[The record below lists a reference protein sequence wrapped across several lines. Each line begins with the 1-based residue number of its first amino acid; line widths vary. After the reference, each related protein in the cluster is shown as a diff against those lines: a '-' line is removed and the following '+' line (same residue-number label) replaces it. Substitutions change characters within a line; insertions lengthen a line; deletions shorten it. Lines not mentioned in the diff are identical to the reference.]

1 MRFLDLLRSAVV
13 EIRAHKVRSALTCV
27 SLSIGVAAALYTLS
41 QVGSIGRR
49 YEAAQAVMG
58 TGRFQITRKS
68 GYIPKGLSKGLTL
81 GDARALRELF
91 PELFMV
97 SPVVSRGG
105 VKFGDGSFRSKN
117 VRVSGVSEEWRRR
130 DWVATLRG
138 RFLNARDVAEAAR
151 VCVLMVPGG
160 WHKRPYW
167 ATDAYVS
174 PYQTYIKKHDMLGRW
189 ITLEGHS
196 FLVVGVAQ
204 EPVREKDP
212 RWFHM
217 SSGGDGTILVP
228 ITAYEQ
234 DLLGSWEKA
243 ADSADTIDFDTGN
256 AATAG
261 LYARRVQAA
270 LSYRHRGEP
279 DFEIKDY
286 REIMAGALKQ
296 IKSFIA
302 SIAAIGI
309 VAMLAGGIGILNV
322 TLATVFSRVREIGV
336 RRALGA
342 TRRDVVAQFVVEALL
357 LGAFSGV
364 AGSALGAAAVLLG
377 SPSER
382 QIAAFS
388 PLYALA
394 STAIAVAVS
403 FIFSVGPAWQASKLD
418 PIESLRYE

>member
-1 MRFLDLLRSAVV
+1 MRASDLLRSAFI
-13 EIRAHKVRSALTCV
+13 EILAHKVRSALTCV

-41 QVGSIGRR
+41 QVASIGRR
-49 YEAAQAVMG
+49 YEGAMRVVG
-58 TGRFQITRKS
+58 PGRLQIERRS

-81 GDARALRELF
+81 ADARALRKLF
-91 PELFMV
+91 PELYMV
-97 SPVVSRGG
+97 SPVVSRSG
-105 VKFGDGSFRSKN
+105 VKFEDGAFRSKIVN
-117 VRVSGVSEEWRRR
+117 VSGVSEEWRRR
-130 DWVATLRG
+130 DWVARLEG
-138 RFLNARDVAEAAR
+138 RFLNARDVAEGAR
-151 VCVLMVPGG
+151 VCVIVVPGG
-160 WHKRPYW
+160 WLKRPYW
-167 ATDAYVS
+167 DKDTYVP
-174 PYQTYIKKHDMLGRW
+174 PYEDYIKKHDMLGRW
-189 ITLEGHS
+189 VMLEGRP
-196 FLVVGVAQ
+196 FRVVGVMH

-212 RWFHM
+212 RWFHRM
-217 SSGGDGTILVP
+217 NPDTILVP

-234 DLLGSWEKA
+234 VLLGRWEKA
-243 ADSADTIDFDTGN
+243 ADSADTIDVDTGKE
-256 AATAG
+256 ATAS
-261 LYARRVQAA
+261 LYARKIEAA
-270 LSYRHRGEP
+270 LAYRHRKEA

-286 REIMAGALKQ
+286 REIMGGALKAV
-296 IKSFIA
+296 KSFIA

-364 AGSALGAAAVLLG
+364 VGSALGAAAVLLA

-382 QIAAFS
+382 QIQSFS

-403 FIFSVGPAWQASKLD
+403 FLFSVGPAWQASKLD

>member
-1 MRFLDLLRSAVV
+1 MRFLDLLRSALI

-41 QVGSIGRR
+41 QVASIGRR
-49 YEAAQAVMG
+49 YQGAMQVVG
-58 TGRFQITRKS
+58 PGRLQLTRKS

-81 GDARALRELF
+81 ADARALRALF
-91 PELFMV
+91 PDLYMV
-97 SPVVSRGG
+97 SPTVSRGG
-105 VKFGDGSFRSKN
+105 VKFADGAFHAKD
-117 VRVSGVSEEWRRR
+117 VTAEGVTEEWRRR
-130 DWVATLRG
+130 DWVASLRG
-138 RFLNARDVAEAAR
+138 RFLSAGDVAEGAR
-151 VCVLMVPGG
+151 VCVIVVPGG
-160 WHKRPYW
+160 WIKRPFW
-167 ATDAYVS
+167 ATDTYVS
-174 PYQTYIKKHDMLGRW
+174 PYETYIKRHDMLGRW
-189 ITLEGHS
+189 VSLEGRPY
-196 FLVVGVAQ
+196 LVVGVAQ

-212 RWFHM
+212 RWFHRM
-217 SSGGDGTILVP
+217 GGQTILVP
-228 ITAYEQ
+228 ITAYHEH
-234 DLLGSWEKA
+234 LLGRWEKA
-243 ADSADTIDFDTGN
+243 ADSADEIDVDTGDE
-256 AATAG
+256 ATAS
-261 LYARRVQAA
+261 LYARRIQAA
-270 LSYRHRGEP
+270 MIYRHRNEP

-286 REIMAGALKQ
+286 REIMGGALKQ

-357 LGAFSGV
+357 LGALSGV
-364 AGSALGAAAVLLG
+364 AGSALGAAAVLFG

-382 QIAAFS
+382 QIQAFS

>member
-1 MRFLDLLRSAVV
+1 MRLLDLLRSAGI

-41 QVGSIGRR
+41 QVASVGRR
-49 YEAAQAVMG
+49 YTGALAVVG
-58 TGRFQITRKS
+58 PGRFQITRKS
-68 GYIPKGLSKGLTL
+68 GYIPKGLSRGLTL
-81 GDARALRELF
+81 DDARALRALF
-91 PELFMV
+91 PELYMV
-97 SPVVSRGG
+97 SPVVARNG
-105 VKFGDGSFRSKN
+105 VRFADGAFLSKN
-117 VRVSGVSEEWRRR
+117 LRVAGVSEEWRRR
-130 DWVATLRG
+130 DWVAALRG
-138 RFLNARDVAEAAR
+138 RFLNARDVAEGAR
-151 VCVLMVPGG
+151 VCVIVIKGG
-160 WHKRPYW
+160 WIKRPFW
-167 ATDAYVS
+167 ARETYIS
-174 PYQTYIKKHDMLGRW
+174 PYETYIKKHDMLGRW
-189 ITLEGHS
+189 VTLEGHS

-217 SSGGDGTILVP
+217 NYGGDGTILVP
-228 ITAYEQ
+228 ITAYQ
-234 DLLGSWEKA
+234 QNLLGRWEKA
-243 ADSADTIDFDTGN
+243 ADSADSIDFDTGD
-256 AATAG
+256 AATAS
-261 LYARRVQAA
+261 LYARRVEAA
-270 LSYRHRGEP
+270 LTSRHREEK

-286 REIMAGALKQ
+286 REIMAGGLKE

-357 LGAFSGV
+357 LGALSGV
-364 AGSALGAAAVLLG
+364 AGSALGTAAVLLG

-382 QIAAFS
+382 QIEAFS
-388 PLYALA
+388 PLYALV

-403 FIFSVGPAWQASKLD
+403 FVFSVGPAWQASKLD

>member
-1 MRFLDLLRSAVV
+1 MRFLDLLRSAGI

-41 QVGSIGRR
+41 QIGSIGRR
-49 YEAAQAVMG
+49 YEGALRVVG
-58 TGRFQITRKS
+58 PGRLQITRKS

-81 GDARALRELF
+81 GDARALRAMF
-91 PELFMV
+91 PELYMV
-97 SPVVSRGG
+97 SPVVARGE
-105 VKFGDGSFRSKN
+105 VKFRDGAFRSKN
-117 VRVSGVSEEWRRR
+117 VRATGVTEEWRRR

-138 RFLNARDVAEAAR
+138 RFINAQDVAEGAR
-151 VCVLMVPGG
+151 VCVLDLPGG
-160 WHKRPYW
+160 WIKRPFW
-167 ATDAYVS
+167 ARDEYVS
-174 PYQTYIKKHDMLGRW
+174 PYGDYVKKHDMLGRW
-189 ITLEGHS
+189 ITLEDHS
-196 FLVVGVAQ
+196 YLVVGVMQ

-212 RWFHM
+212 RWFH
-217 SSGGDGTILVP
+217 SSYGEDGNVLVP
-228 ITAYEQ
+228 ITTYQ
-234 DLLGSWEKA
+234 QNLLGRWEKA
-243 ADSADTIDFDTGN
+243 ADSADTIDVETGD
-256 AATAG
+256 AGTAS
-261 LYARRVQAA
+261 LYARRVQTA
-270 LSYRHRGEP
+270 LTERHRGEP

-286 REIMAGALKQ
+286 REVMAGGLKQ
-296 IKSFIA
+296 IQSFIA

-357 LGAFSGV
+357 LGALSGV
-364 AGSALGAAAVLLG
+364 AGSALGAAMVLLG
-377 SPSER
+377 SPNER
-382 QIAAFS
+382 QIEAFS

-403 FIFSVGPAWQASKLD
+403 FVFSVGPAWQASKLD

>member
-1 MRFLDLLRSAVV
+1 MRFLDLLRSAFI

-41 QVGSIGRR
+41 QVADLSRR
-49 YEAAQAVMG
+49 YAGAMRVVG
-58 TGRFQITRKS
+58 PGRLQIDRKS

-81 GDARALRELF
+81 ADARALRALF
-91 PELFMV
+91 PGLYMV

-105 VKFGDGSFRSKN
+105 VKFSDGAFHAKD
-117 VRVSGVSEEWRRR
+117 VTAMGVTEEWRLR
-130 DWVATLRG
+130 DWAAELRG
-138 RFLNARDVAEAAR
+138 RFLNARDVAEGAR
-151 VCVLMVPGG
+151 VCVIIIPGG
-160 WHKRPYW
+160 WHKRPFW
-167 ATDAYVS
+167 AKDTYVP
-174 PYQTYIKKHDMLGRW
+174 PYETYIKRHDMLGRW
-189 ITLEGHS
+189 VSLEGRP
-196 FLVVGVAQ
+196 FLVVGVMQ

-212 RWFHM
+212 RWFHRI
-217 SSGGDGTILVP
+217 GGETILVP
-228 ITAYEQ
+228 ITTYHEV
-234 DLLGSWEKA
+234 LLGRWEKA
-243 ADSADTIDFDTGN
+243 ADSADTIDVDTGDE
-256 AATAG
+256 ATAS
-261 LYARRVQAA
+261 LYARKVEAA
-270 LSYRHRGEP
+270 LTYRHRKEA

-286 REIMAGALKQ
+286 REIMGGALKV
-296 IKSFIA
+296 IKGFIA

-342 TRRDVVAQFVVEALL
+342 TRRDVVAQFVVEALI
-357 LGAFSGV
+357 LGALSGA
-364 AGSALGAAAVLLG
+364 AGSALGTAAVLWG

-382 QIAAFS
+382 QVESFS

>member
-1 MRFLDLLRSAVV
+1 MRFLDLLRSALI

-41 QVGSIGRR
+41 QVASIGRR
-49 YEAAQAVMG
+49 YEGAMRVVG
-58 TGRFQITRKS
+58 PGRLQITRKS

-81 GDARALRELF
+81 ADARALRELF
-91 PELFMV
+91 PGLYMV

-105 VKFGDGSFRSKN
+105 VKFADGAFRAKD
-117 VRVSGVSEEWRRR
+117 VTATGVTGEWRRR
-130 DWVATLRG
+130 DWVASLRG
-138 RFLNARDVAEAAR
+138 RFLNERDVAEAAR
-151 VCVLMVPGG
+151 VCVIVVPGG
-160 WHKRPYW
+160 WIKRPFW
-167 ATDAYVS
+167 ATDTYVS
-174 PYQTYIKKHDMLGRW
+174 PYETYIKKHDMLGRRVE
-189 ITLEGHS
+189 LEGRP
-196 FLVVGVAQ
+196 FLVIGVAQ

-212 RWFHM
+212 RWFHRM
-217 SSGGDGTILVP
+217 GGLTILVP
-228 ITAYEQ
+228 ITAYHEV
-234 DLLGSWEKA
+234 LLGRWEKA
-243 ADSADTIDFDTGN
+243 ADSADSIDVETGDE
-256 AATAG
+256 ATAS
-261 LYARRVQAA
+261 LYARRVQTA
-270 LSYRHRGEP
+270 LAYRHRGEP

-342 TRRDVVAQFVVEALL
+342 TRRDVVAQFGVEALM
-357 LGAFSGV
+357 LGALSGV

-382 QIAAFS
+382 QIEAFS

>member
-1 MRFLDLLRSAVV
+1 MRFLDLVRSAFI

-41 QVGSIGRR
+41 QVASIGAR
-49 YEAAQAVMG
+49 YRGAMRVVG
-58 TGRFQITRKS
+58 PGRLQITRNS

-81 GDARALRELF
+81 DDARALRALF
-91 PELFMV
+91 PGLYMV
-97 SPVVSRGG
+97 SPTVSRGG
-105 VKFGDGSFRSKN
+105 VKFSDGAFRSK
-117 VRVSGVSEEWRRR
+117 GVTVTGVTEEWRRR
-130 DWVATLRG
+130 DWVASLRG
-138 RFLNARDVAEAAR
+138 RFLNARDVAEGAR
-151 VCVLMVPGG
+151 VCVLVIPGG

-167 ATDAYVS
+167 DKETYVS
-174 PYQTYIKKHDMLGRW
+174 PYLEHIKKNDMLGRW
-189 ITLEGHS
+189 ILLEGRP
-196 FLVVGVAQ
+196 FLVVGVMQ

-212 RWFHM
+212 RWFHHL
-217 SSGGDGTILVP
+217 GDETILVP
-228 ITAYEQ
+228 ITAYHQ
-234 DLLGSWEKA
+234 VLLGRWEKA
-243 ADSADTIDFDTGN
+243 ADSADDIDVDTGDE
-256 AATAG
+256 ATAS
-261 LYARRVQAA
+261 LYARRIEAA
-270 LSYRHRGEP
+270 LTYRHRQEK

-286 REIMAGALKQ
+286 REIMGGALKA

-342 TRRDVVAQFVVEALL
+342 TRRDVVAQFVVEALI

-364 AGSALGAAAVLLG
+364 AGSALGAAAVVFG

-382 QIAAFS
+382 QVQAFS

>member
-1 MRFLDLLRSAVV
+1 MRFLDLLRSAGI

-41 QVGSIGRR
+41 QVASIGRR
-49 YEAAQAVMG
+49 YEGALAVIG
-58 TGRFQITRKS
+58 TGRFQISRKS

-81 GDARALRELF
+81 GDARALRQLF
-91 PELFMV
+91 PQLYMV

-105 VKFGDGSFRSKN
+105 VKFGDGPFRSKN
-117 VRVSGVSEEWRRR
+117 VRVSGVTEEWRRR
-130 DWVATLRG
+130 DWVAALRG
-138 RFLNARDVAEAAR
+138 RFLNSRDVTEGAR

-160 WHKRPYW
+160 WLKRPFW
-167 ATDAYVS
+167 ATDTYVS

-196 FLVVGVAQ
+196 FLVVGVAK

-212 RWFHM
+212 RWFHQ
-217 SSGGDGTILVP
+217 SWGEDGTVLVP

-234 DLLGSWEKA
+234 NLLGSWEKA
-243 ADSADTIDFDTGN
+243 ADSADTIDFDTGD

-261 LYARRVQAA
+261 LYARRVQTA

-357 LGAFSGV
+357 LGALSGV

-382 QIAAFS
+382 QVEAFS

-403 FIFSVGPAWQASKLD
+403 FVFSVGPAWQASKLD

>member
-1 MRFLDLLRSAVV
+1 M
-13 EIRAHKVRSALTCV
+13 AHKVRSALTCV

-49 YEAAQAVMG
+49 YEGAMRVVG
-58 TGRFQITRKS
+58 PGRLQIERKS

-81 GDARALRELF
+81 ADARALRALF
-91 PELFMV
+91 PDLYMV
-97 SPVVSRGG
+97 SPVVSRNG
-105 VKFGDGSFRSKN
+105 VKFVDGTFRSKIVN
-117 VRVSGVSEEWRRR
+117 VSGVTEEWRRR
-130 DWVATLRG
+130 DWVARLDG
-138 RFLNARDVAEAAR
+138 RFINAHDVSEGAR
-151 VCVLMVPGG
+151 VCVVIVPGG
-160 WHKRPYW
+160 WLKRPYW
-167 ATDAYVS
+167 DKDTYVP
-174 PYQTYIKKHDMLGRW
+174 PYRDFIKKNEMLGRW
-189 ITLEGHS
+189 ISLEGRP
-196 FLVVGVAQ
+196 FRVVGVMH

-212 RWFHM
+212 RWFHRM
-217 SSGGDGTILVP
+217 NSDSILVP

-234 DLLGSWEKA
+234 VLLGRWEKA
-243 ADSADTIDFDTGN
+243 ADSADTIDVDTGD
-256 AATAG
+256 AATAS
-261 LYARRVQAA
+261 LYARRIEAA
-270 LSYRHRGEP
+270 LSYRHRKEA

-286 REIMAGALKQ
+286 REIMGGALKAV
-296 IKSFIA
+296 KSFIA

-364 AGSALGAAAVLLG
+364 AGSALGAAAVLWA

-382 QIAAFS
+382 QIESFS

-403 FIFSVGPAWQASKLD
+403 FLFSVGPAWQASKLD

>member
-1 MRFLDLLRSAVV
+1 MRFLDLLRSALI

-41 QVGSIGRR
+41 QVASIGRR
-49 YEAAQAVMG
+49 YEGAMRVVG
-58 TGRFQITRKS
+58 PGRLQITRKS

-81 GDARALRELF
+81 ADARALRALF
-91 PELFMV
+91 PDLYMV
-97 SPVVSRGG
+97 SPTVSRSGIKFADGAFHAKSVTAEG
-105 VKFGDGSFRSKN
+105 VT
-117 VRVSGVSEEWRRR
+117 EEWRRR
-130 DWVATLRG
+130 DWVASLRG
-138 RFLNARDVAEAAR
+138 RFISARDVADGAR
-151 VCVLMVPGG
+151 VCVLVVPGG
-160 WHKRPYW
+160 WIKRPYW
-167 ATDAYVS
+167 ATDTYVP
-174 PYQTYIKKHDMLGRW
+174 PYETHIKKHDMLGRW
-189 ITLEGHS
+189 VSLEGRP

-212 RWFHM
+212 RWFHRM
-217 SSGGDGTILVP
+217 GGETVLVP
-228 ITAYEQ
+228 ITAYHEI
-234 DLLGSWEKA
+234 LLGRWEKA
-243 ADSADTIDFDTGN
+243 ADSADEIDVDTGDE
-256 AATAG
+256 ATAS
-261 LYARRVQAA
+261 LYARRIEAA
-270 LSYRHRGEP
+270 MTFRHRQEK

-286 REIMAGALKQ
+286 REIMGGALKQ

-364 AGSALGAAAVLLG
+364 AGSALGAAAVLFG

-382 QIAAFS
+382 QIQAFS

>member
-1 MRFLDLLRSAVV
+1 MRFLDLLRSALI

-41 QVGSIGRR
+41 QVASIGRR
-49 YEAAQAVMG
+49 YEGAMRVVG
-58 TGRFQITRKS
+58 PGRLQITRKS

-81 GDARALRELF
+81 ADARALRQLF
-91 PELFMV
+91 PGLYMV
-97 SPVVSRGG
+97 SPIVSRSGAKFADGAFHSKDVTAEG
-105 VKFGDGSFRSKN
+105 VTD
-117 VRVSGVSEEWRRR
+117 ELRRR
-130 DWVATLRG
+130 DWVASLRG
-138 RFLNARDVAEAAR
+138 RFLNERDVAEAAR
-151 VCVLMVPGG
+151 VCVIVIPGG
-160 WHKRPYW
+160 WLKRPPW
-167 ATDAYVS
+167 DTDTYVS
-174 PYQTYIKKHDMLGRW
+174 PYETYIKKHDMLGRR
-189 ITLEGHS
+189 ILLEGRP
-196 FLVVGVAQ
+196 FLVIGVAQ

-212 RWFHM
+212 RWFHSM
-217 SSGGDGTILVP
+217 GGETILVP
-228 ITAYEQ
+228 ITAYHEV
-234 DLLGSWEKA
+234 LLGRWEKA
-243 ADSADTIDFDTGN
+243 ADSADSIDVETGD
-256 AATAG
+256 AATAS
-261 LYARRVQAA
+261 LYARRVQTA

-322 TLATVFSRVREIGV
+322 TLATVFSRVHEIGV

-357 LGAFSGV
+357 LGALSGV

-382 QIAAFS
+382 QIEAFS

-394 STAIAVAVS
+394 STAMAVAVS